1 MRKIVALAA
10 ASLLGIA
17 GTSGVLGAATATAL
31 TNGTPVS
38 PEDDT
43 AAEGVVQGLVVLAP
57 WLLLSGC

>member
-38 PEDDT
+38 P
-43 AAEGVVQGLVVLAP
+43 
-57 WLLLSGC
+57 